1 MKTILL
7 GEILNKNISLRKSLG
22 PFTKVLYD
30 VEKSIPFNLRY
41 NFYNN
46 LSTLKVQLNL
56 DKTKILKNFYSFGIY
71 DAKENK
77 IIIDSYAIKKFLKK
91 NNINVIYFNKYIN
104 LFLYHEVMHMASSK
118 KDGNIYYSGFD
129 KYPVNITELYS
140 RSLTEG
146 YTEYLACS
154 YYNINNNFI
163 NNNFYYIDMKI
174 TNMLM
179 CILGNDVIA
188 YSYYNTLG
196 VALLIQKLKEIC
208 PNEDI
213 NKLFKNINYRYSE
226 RFNEDNVYF
235 IPLIQNILVNIFI
248 AKINN
253 DSINGI
259 TYEELMPF
267 INFFKESLITY
278 SSLKNNYSHFR
289 NLPNLN
295 GSLIK
300 FNMFYENIVNNINMH
315 R

>member
-1 MKTILL
+1 
-7 GEILNKNISLRKSLG
+7 
-22 PFTKVLYD
+22 
-30 VEKSIPFNLRY
+30 
-41 NFYNN
+41 
-46 LSTLKVQLNL
+46 
-56 DKTKILKNFYSFGIY
+56 
-71 DAKENK
+71 
-77 IIIDSYAIKKFLKK
+77 
-91 NNINVIYFNKYIN
+91 
-104 LFLYHEVMHMASSK
+104 MHIASSE

-154 YYNINNNFI
+154 YYNINNNF
-163 NNNFYYIDMKI
+163 YYIDMNI

-196 VALLIQKLKEIC
+196 VALLIQKLKGIC

-213 NKLFKNINYRYSE
+213 DKLFKNINYRYSE

-248 AKINN
+248 VKINN
-253 DSINGI
+253 DSIYGI

-278 SSLKNNYSHFR
+278 NGLKNNYPYFR

-295 GSLIK
+295 ESLIK

>member
-7 GEILNKNISLRKSLG
+7 GEILNKNTSLRKSLG
-22 PFTKVLYD
+22 PFKKVLYD

-56 DKTKILKNFYSFGIY
+56 DEIKILKNFYSFGIY

-77 IIIDSYAIKKFLKK
+77 IIIDSYSIKKFLKK
-91 NNINVIYFNKYIN
+91 NNINVIYFNEYIN
-104 LFLYHEVMHMASSK
+104 LFLYHELMHMASSK

-154 YYNINNNFI
+154 YYNINNNF
-163 NNNFYYIDMKI
+163 YYIDMKI

-188 YSYYNTLG
+188 YFYYNTLG
-196 VALLIQKLKEIC
+196 IALLIQKLKEIC
-208 PNEDI
+208 PSEDI
-213 NKLFKNINYRYSE
+213 DKLFKNINYRYSE

-259 TYEELMPF
+259 TYEELMPL

-278 SSLKNNYSHFR
+278 NGLKKNYPHFR

-295 GSLIK
+295 ESLIK
-300 FNMFYENIVNNINMH
+300 FNMFYENIFNNINMH

>member
-1 MKTILL
+1 
-7 GEILNKNISLRKSLG
+7 
-22 PFTKVLYD
+22 
-30 VEKSIPFNLRY
+30 
-41 NFYNN
+41 
-46 LSTLKVQLNL
+46 
-56 DKTKILKNFYSFGIY
+56 
-71 DAKENK
+71 
-77 IIIDSYAIKKFLKK
+77 
-91 NNINVIYFNKYIN
+91 
-104 LFLYHEVMHMASSK
+104 MASSK
-118 KDGNIYYSGFD
+118 KDGNIYYSCFD
-129 KYPVNITELYS
+129 KYPVNITELYN

-154 YYNINNNFI
+154 YYNI

-208 PNEDI
+208 LNEDI
-213 NKLFKNINYRYSE
+213 DKLFKNINYRYSE

-248 AKINN
+248 VKINN
-253 DSINGI
+253 DSIYGI

-278 SSLKNNYSHFR
+278 NGLKENCPHIR

-295 GSLIK
+295 ESLIK

>member
-7 GEILNKNISLRKSLG
+7 GEILNKNICLRKSLG

-56 DKTKILKNFYSFGIY
+56 DKTKILKNFYSLGIY

-146 YTEYLACS
+146 YAEYLACS
-154 YYNINNNFI
+154 YYNI

-278 SSLKNNYSHFR
+278 SGLKNNYSHFR

>member
-7 GEILNKNISLRKSLG
+7 GEILNKNISLRMSLG

-91 NNINVIYFNKYIN
+91 NNINVIYFNEYIN
-104 LFLYHEVMHMASSK
+104 LFLYHELMHMASSK

-129 KYPVNITELYS
+129 KYPVNITEHYS

-146 YTEYLACS
+146 YTENLACR
-154 YYNINNNFI
+154 YYNI

-213 NKLFKNINYRYSE
+213 DKLFKNINYRYSE

-235 IPLIQNILVNIFI
+235 IPLIQNILVYIFI
-248 AKINN
+248 VKINN

-278 SSLKNNYSHFR
+278 NGLKKNYPHFR
-289 NLPNLN
+289 NFPNLN
-295 GSLIK
+295 ESLIN

>member
-7 GEILNKNISLRKSLG
+7 GEILNKNTSLRNSLG
-22 PFTKVLYD
+22 PFTEVLYD
-30 VEKSIPFNLRY
+30 AEKSIPFNLRY

-56 DKTKILKNFYSFGIY
+56 DKTKPLKNFCSFGIY

-91 NNINVIYFNKYIN
+91 NNINDIYFNKYIN
-104 LFLYHEVMHMASSK
+104 LFLYHELMHMASSK
-118 KDGNIYYSGFD
+118 IEENIYYSGFD
-129 KYPVNITELYS
+129 KYPVKFGEPYS
-140 RSLTEG
+140 RALTEG

-154 YYNINNNFI
+154 YYNIY
-163 NNNFYYIDMKI
+163 NNFYYIDMKI
-174 TNMLM
+174 INMLM
-179 CILGNDVIA
+179 CILGNEVIA
-188 YSYYNTLG
+188 YSYYNVLG
-196 VALLIQKLKEIC
+196 TSLLIQKLNEIC

-235 IPLIQNILVNIFI
+235 ITLIQNILVNIFI
-248 AKINN
+248 EKINS
-253 DSINGI
+253 DILSGV
-259 TYEELMPF
+259 TYEELMPC

-278 SSLKNNYSHFR
+278 NGLKRNYPHFR

-295 GSLIK
+295 ESLIK
-300 FNMFYENIVNNINMH
+300 FNMFYENNVNNINMH

>member
-7 GEILNKNISLRKSLG
+7 GEILNKNTILRKSLG
-22 PFTKVLYD
+22 TFTEVLYS
-30 VEKSIPFNLRY
+30 VEKNIPFNLRY

-46 LSTLKVQLNL
+46 LSTLKIELNL
-56 DKTKILKNFYSFGIY
+56 DKTKILKNFYSYGIY

-77 IIIDSYAIKKFLKK
+77 IIIDSYAIKKFIKK

-154 YYNINNNFI
+154 YYNI

-259 TYEELMPF
+259 TYGELMPF

-278 SSLKNNYSHFR
+278 NGLKKNYPHFR

-295 GSLIK
+295 ESLVK
-300 FNMFYENIVNNINMH
+300 FNMFYENISNNINMH

>member
-7 GEILNKNISLRKSLG
+7 REILNKNTSLRKSLG
-22 PFTKVLYD
+22 PFTMVLYD

-77 IIIDSYAIKKFLKK
+77 IIIDSFAIKIFLKK

-104 LFLYHEVMHMASSK
+104 LFLYHELMHMASSK

-154 YYNINNNFI
+154 YYNINNNF
-163 NNNFYYIDMKI
+163 YYIDMKI

-208 PNEDI
+208 LNEDI
-213 NKLFKNINYRYSE
+213 DKLFKNINYRYSE

-235 IPLIQNILVNIFI
+235 IPLIQNILVYIFI
-248 AKINN
+248 VKINN

-278 SSLKNNYSHFR
+278 NGLKKNYPHFR
-289 NLPNLN
+289 NFPNLN
-295 GSLIK
+295 ESLIN

>member
-7 GEILNKNISLRKSLG
+7 GEILNKNTILRKSLG
-22 PFTKVLYD
+22 TFTEVLYS
-30 VEKSIPFNLRY
+30 VEKNIPFNLRH

-46 LSTLKVQLNL
+46 LSTLKIELNL

-91 NNINVIYFNKYIN
+91 NNINVIYFNEYIN
-104 LFLYHEVMHMASSK
+104 LFLYHELMHMASSK

-129 KYPVNITELYS
+129 KYPVNITKLYS

-154 YYNINNNFI
+154 YYNINN

-208 PNEDI
+208 PSEDI
-213 NKLFKNINYRYSE
+213 DKLFKNINYRYSE

-259 TYEELMPF
+259 TYEELIPF

-278 SSLKNNYSHFR
+278 NGLKKNYPHFR

-295 GSLIK
+295 ESLIK
-300 FNMFYENIVNNINMH
+300 FNMFYENIFNNINMH

>member
-7 GEILNKNISLRKSLG
+7 GEILNKNTSLRISLG

-46 LSTLKVQLNL
+46 LSTLKIELNL

-71 DAKENK
+71 DAKKNK

-91 NNINVIYFNKYIN
+91 NNINVIYFNEYIN
-104 LFLYHEVMHMASSK
+104 LFLYHELMHMASSK

-154 YYNINNNFI
+154 YYNINNNF
-163 NNNFYYIDMKI
+163 YYIDMKI

-188 YSYYNTLG
+188 YSYYNSLG
-196 VALLIQKLKEIC
+196 IALLIQKLKEIC

-213 NKLFKNINYRYSE
+213 DKLFKNINYRYSE

-248 AKINN
+248 VKINN

-278 SSLKNNYSHFR
+278 NGLKKNYPHFR
-289 NLPNLN
+289 NFPNLSE
-295 GSLIK
+295 SLIK

>member
-7 GEILNKNISLRKSLG
+7 GEILNKNICLRKSLG

-278 SSLKNNYSHFR
+278 NGLKNNYPHFR

>member
-7 GEILNKNISLRKSLG
+7 GEILNKNTSLRNSLG

-30 VEKSIPFNLRY
+30 VEKSIPLNLRY

-46 LSTLKVQLNL
+46 LSTLKVELNL
-56 DKTKILKNFYSFGIY
+56 DKTKVLKNFYSFGIY

-91 NNINVIYFNKYIN
+91 NSINVIYFNKYIN
-104 LFLYHEVMHMASSK
+104 LFLYHELMHMASSK
-118 KDGNIYYSGFD
+118 MEENIYYSGFD
-129 KYPVNITELYS
+129 KYPVNITEPYS

-154 YYNINNNFI
+154 YYNTFNH
-163 NNNFYYIDMKI
+163 FYYIDMKI

-179 CILGNDVIA
+179 CILGNEVIA
-188 YSYYNTLG
+188 YSYYNVLG
-196 VALLIQKLKEIC
+196 TSLLIQKLKEIC

-213 NKLFKNINYRYSE
+213 NKLFININYRYSE

-248 AKINN
+248 EKINN
-253 DSINGI
+253 DILYGV
-259 TYEELMPF
+259 TYEELMPC

-278 SSLKNNYSHFR
+278 NGLKKSYPHFR

-295 GSLIK
+295 ESLIK
-300 FNMFYENIVNNINMH
+300 FNMFYEKISNNINIH

>member
-7 GEILNKNISLRKSLG
+7 GEILNKNTSLRKSLG
-22 PFTKVLYD
+22 TFTEVLYD
-30 VEKSIPFNLRY
+30 AEKSIPFNLRY

-56 DKTKILKNFYSFGIY
+56 DKTKPLKNFCSFGIY

-77 IIIDSYAIKKFLKK
+77 IIIDSYVIKKFLKK

-104 LFLYHEVMHMASSK
+104 LFLYHELMHMASSK
-118 KDGNIYYSGFD
+118 EEGNICYSGFD
-129 KYPVNITELYS
+129 KYPVKFGEPYS

-154 YYNINNNFI
+154 YYNTFNH
-163 NNNFYYIDMKI
+163 FYYIDMKI

-196 VALLIQKLKEIC
+196 VALLIQKLNEIC
-208 PNEDI
+208 PNEDVD
-213 NKLFKNINYRYSE
+213 KLFETINYRYSE

-248 AKINN
+248 EKINN
-253 DSINGI
+253 DILSGV
-259 TYEELMPF
+259 TYEELMPC

-278 SSLKNNYSHFR
+278 NGLKKNYPHFK

-295 GSLIK
+295 ESLIK
-300 FNMFYENIVNNINMH
+300 FNMFYENISNNINMH

>member
-7 GEILNKNISLRKSLG
+7 GEILNKNTSLRKSLG

-46 LSTLKVQLNL
+46 LSTLKLQLNP

-91 NNINVIYFNKYIN
+91 NNINVIYFNEYIN
-104 LFLYHEVMHMASSK
+104 LFLYHELMHMASSK

-154 YYNINNNFI
+154 YYNINNNF
-163 NNNFYYIDMKI
+163 YYIDMKI
-174 TNMLM
+174 TYMLM

-213 NKLFKNINYRYSE
+213 DKLFKNINYRYSE

-235 IPLIQNILVNIFI
+235 IPLIQNILLNIFI
-248 AKINN
+248 VKINN
-253 DSINGI
+253 DSVNGI

-278 SSLKNNYSHFR
+278 NGLKKNYPHFR
-289 NLPNLN
+289 NFPNLN
-295 GSLIK
+295 ESLIN

>member
-7 GEILNKNISLRKSLG
+7 GEILNKNICLRKSLG

-71 DAKENK
+71 DANENK

-104 LFLYHEVMHMASSK
+104 LFLYHELMHMASSK

-146 YTEYLACS
+146 YAEYLACS

-278 SSLKNNYSHFR
+278 SGLKNNYSHFR

>member
-7 GEILNKNISLRKSLG
+7 GEILNQNTSLRKSLG
-22 PFTKVLYD
+22 PFTEVLYD

-46 LSTLKVQLNL
+46 LSTLKAQLNL

-77 IIIDSYAIKKFLKK
+77 IIINSYAIKKFLKK
-91 NNINVIYFNKYIN
+91 NNINVIYFKKYIN
-104 LFLYHEVMHMASSK
+104 LFLYHELMHMASSK

-154 YYNINNNFI
+154 YYNI

-248 AKINN
+248 VKINN
-253 DSINGI
+253 DSINSI

-278 SSLKNNYSHFR
+278 NGLKKNYPHIR

-295 GSLIK
+295 ESLIK
-300 FNMFYENIVNNINMH
+300 FNMFFENIVNRINMH

>member
-7 GEILNKNISLRKSLG
+7 GEILNKNTSLRKSLG

-91 NNINVIYFNKYIN
+91 NNIDVIYFKKYIN
-104 LFLYHEVMHMASSK
+104 LFLYHELMHMASSK

-129 KYPVNITELYS
+129 KYPVNINELYS
-140 RSLTEG
+140 RALTEG

-154 YYNINNNFI
+154 YYNIY
-163 NNNFYYIDMKI
+163 NNFYYIDMKI
-174 TNMLM
+174 INMLM
-179 CILGNDVIA
+179 CILGNEVIA
-188 YSYYNTLG
+188 YSYYNVLG
-196 VALLIQKLKEIC
+196 TSLLIQKLKEIC

-213 NKLFKNINYRYSE
+213 DKLFKNINYRYSE

-259 TYEELMPF
+259 TYEELMPL

-278 SSLKNNYSHFR
+278 NELKKNYPHFR

-295 GSLIK
+295 ESLIK
-300 FNMFYENIVNNINMH
+300 FNMFYANIVNNINMH

>member
-7 GEILNKNISLRKSLG
+7 GEILNKNICLRKSLG

-71 DAKENK
+71 DANENK

-104 LFLYHEVMHMASSK
+104 LFLYHELMHMASSK

-278 SSLKNNYSHFR
+278 SGLKNNYSHFR

>member
-1 MKTILL
+1 
-7 GEILNKNISLRKSLG
+7 
-22 PFTKVLYD
+22 
-30 VEKSIPFNLRY
+30 
-41 NFYNN
+41 
-46 LSTLKVQLNL
+46 
-56 DKTKILKNFYSFGIY
+56 
-71 DAKENK
+71 
-77 IIIDSYAIKKFLKK
+77 
-91 NNINVIYFNKYIN
+91 
-104 LFLYHEVMHMASSK
+104 MHMASLK
-118 KDGNIYYSGFD
+118 KDDNIYYSGFD

-140 RSLTEG
+140 KSLTEG

-154 YYNINNNFI
+154 YYNI

-208 PNEDI
+208 LNEDI
-213 NKLFKNINYRYSE
+213 DKLFKNINYRYSE

-248 AKINN
+248 VKINN

-259 TYEELMPF
+259 TYEELMAF
-267 INFFKESLITY
+267 INFFTESLITY
-278 SSLKNNYSHFR
+278 NGLKNNYPYFR

-295 GSLIK
+295 ESLIK

>member
-7 GEILNKNISLRKSLG
+7 EETLNQNTSLRKSLG
-22 PFTKVLYD
+22 PFIKVLYD

-46 LSTLKVQLNL
+46 LSTLKLQLNP
-56 DKTKILKNFYSFGIY
+56 DKTKILNNFYSFGIY

-91 NNINVIYFNKYIN
+91 NNINVIYFNEYIN
-104 LFLYHEVMHMASSK
+104 LFLYHELMHMASSK

-154 YYNINNNFI
+154 YYNINNNF
-163 NNNFYYIDMKI
+163 YYIDMKI

-213 NKLFKNINYRYSE
+213 DKLFKNINYRYSE

-248 AKINN
+248 VKINN

-278 SSLKNNYSHFR
+278 NGLKKNYPHFR
-289 NLPNLN
+289 NFPNLN
-295 GSLIK
+295 ESLIN